1 MRLQGVKLVVVLS
14 VPSNTDEACVR
25 FVRDYI
31 YSYTYKCVALALGV
45 GAVVPWDDLQSGQL
59 I

>member
-14 VPSNTDEACVR
+14 VPSNMDEACVR
-25 FVRDYI
+25 FVRDYT
-31 YSYTYKCVALALGV
+31 YTYKCVALGAGV

>member
-1 MRLQGVKLVVVLS
+1 MKLVVVLS
-14 VPSNTDEACVR
+14 VPSNMDEARVR

-31 YSYTYKCVALALGV
+31 YTYKCVALALGV

>member
-14 VPSNTDEACVR
+14 VPSNMDEARVR

-31 YSYTYKCVALALGV
+31 YTYKCVALALGV